1 MEPKIDCY
9 WKESF
14 GRKIVNTEVLVLDYS
29 PNGQLTTER
38 TKSQNP
44 ALLYMMTLGTKQ
56 SREKVGQL
64 LNHLA
69 KIFGYVD
76 WISTPWERIRQ
87 PEMLALKTKWEIE
100 KKSPATINL
109 ALSVLKGVARQAWM
123 ENLMTDHEFT
133 VIQAIKGARGTRATK
148 GRALTPVESSR
159 LIVGC
164 EMKADVKGVR
174 DAAIIALGIG
184 CGLRRAEIA
193 SLRTSSL
200 NPEEQSILVM
210 GKGNK
215 ERTVYCSN
223 AVWQRVMRWKD
234 LRVEADGVEELF
246 CSVSKGGKLNS
257 AKSLTEDAI
266 FKILRSRAKEFGLEI
281 FAPHDLRRTYATRLF
296 ELGGDVN
303 VVRQAMGHASI
314 LTTQRYDKRG
324 EEAVKQLSK
333 RVSL

>member
-1 MEPKIDCY
+1 M
-9 WKESF
+9 
-14 GRKIVNTEVLVLDYS
+14 NTDVLVLDYS

-38 TKSQNP
+38 TTSQNP

-69 KIFGYVD
+69 KIFGYAD
-76 WISTPWERIRQ
+76 LISTPWERIRQ

-148 GRALTPVESSR
+148 GRALTAIDSSR

-164 EMKADVKGVR
+164 EMKSDAKGVR

-215 ERTVYCSN
+215 ERTVYCSD

-234 LRVEADGVEELF
+234 LRVGTDGVEELF
-246 CSVSKGGKLNS
+246 CSVSKGGKLHS
-257 AKSLTEDAI
+257 TKSLTEDAI

>member
-1 MEPKIDCY
+1 M
-9 WKESF
+9 
-14 GRKIVNTEVLVLDYS
+14 NTEVLVLDYS
-29 PNGQLTTER
+29 PNGQLATKR

-56 SREKVGQL
+56 SRDKVGQL

-69 KIFGYVD
+69 RIFGYAD
-76 WISTPWERIRQ
+76 WLSTPWEKIRQ
-87 PEMLALKTKWEIE
+87 PELLALKTKWEIE

-123 ENLMTDHEFT
+123 ANLMTDHEFT
-133 VIQAIKGARGTRATK
+133 VIQAIKGARGSRATK

-164 EMKADVKGVR
+164 EMKSDTKGIR

-184 CGLRRAEIA
+184 CGLRRSEIA

-200 NPEEQSILVM
+200 NAEEQSILVM

-215 ERTVYCSN
+215 ERTVYCSD

-234 LRVEADGVEELF
+234 IRDEADGVEELL
-246 CSVSKGGKLNS
+246 CSVSKGGRINT

-324 EEAVKQLSK
+324 EEAVKVLSK
-333 RVSL
+333 RINL

>member
-1 MEPKIDCY
+1 M
-9 WKESF
+9 
-14 GRKIVNTEVLVLDYS
+14 NTDVLVLDYS
-29 PNGQLTTER
+29 PNSQLTTER

-69 KIFGYVD
+69 KIFGYAD
-76 WISTPWERIRQ
+76 WISTPWEQIRQ
-87 PEMLALKTKWEIE
+87 PELLALKTKWEIE

-123 ENLMTDHEFT
+123 ANLMTDHEFT
-133 VIQAIKGARGTRATK
+133 VIQAIKAARGSRASK
-148 GRALTPVESSR
+148 GRALTPIESSR

-164 EMKADVKGVR
+164 EMKSDAKGIR

-193 SLRTSSL
+193 SLKMSSL
-200 NPEEQSILVM
+200 NSGDHQSILVM

-215 ERTVYCSN
+215 ERTVYCSD
-223 AVWQRVMRWKD
+223 AVWQRVTRWKSIRD
-234 LRVEADGVEELF
+234 KVDGVEELF
-246 CSVSKGGKLNS
+246 CSVTKGGKVNS
-257 AKSLTEDAI
+257 ANSLTEDVI
-266 FKILRSRAKEFGLEI
+266 FKILRSRAKEFGLEA

-324 EEAVKQLSK
+324 EEALKQLSK
-333 RVSL
+333 RLSI

>member
-1 MEPKIDCY
+1 M
-9 WKESF
+9 
-14 GRKIVNTEVLVLDYS
+14 NTDVLVLDYS
-29 PNGQLTTER
+29 PNSQLTTER

-69 KIFGYVD
+69 KIFGYAD
-76 WISTPWERIRQ
+76 WISTPWEQIRQ
-87 PEMLALKTKWEIE
+87 PELLALKTKWEIE

-123 ENLMTDHEFT
+123 ANLMTDHEFT
-133 VIQAIKGARGTRATK
+133 VIQAIKGARGSRASK
-148 GRALTPVESSR
+148 GRALTPIESSR

-164 EMKADVKGVR
+164 EMKSDAKGIR

-193 SLRTSSL
+193 SLKMSSL
-200 NPEEQSILVM
+200 NSGDHQSILVM

-215 ERTVYCSN
+215 ERTVYCSD
-223 AVWQRVMRWKD
+223 AVWQRVTRWKSIRD
-234 LRVEADGVEELF
+234 KVDGVEELF
-246 CSVSKGGKLNS
+246 CSVTKGGKVNS
-257 AKSLTEDAI
+257 ANSLTEDAI
-266 FKILRSRAKEFGLEI
+266 FKILRSRAKEFGLEA

-324 EEAVKQLSK
+324 EEALKQLSK
-333 RVSL
+333 RLSI

>member
-1 MEPKIDCY
+1 M
-9 WKESF
+9 
-14 GRKIVNTEVLVLDYS
+14 NTEVLVLNYS
-29 PNGQLTTER
+29 PNGKLATER
-38 TKSQNP
+38 SKSQNP

-56 SREKVGQL
+56 SRDKVGQL

-69 KIFGYVD
+69 RIFGYAD
-76 WISTPWERIRQ
+76 WLSTPWEKIRQ
-87 PEMLALKTKWEIE
+87 PELLALKTKWEIE

-123 ENLMTDHEFT
+123 ANLMSDHEFT
-133 VIQAIKGARGTRATK
+133 VIQAIKGARGSRVTK

-164 EMKADVKGVR
+164 EMKADTKGIR

-184 CGLRRAEIA
+184 CGLRRSEIA
-193 SLRTSSL
+193 SLRISSL
-200 NPEEQSILVM
+200 NSEDQSILVM

-215 ERTVYCSN
+215 ERTVYCSD
-223 AVWQRVMRWKD
+223 AVWQRVVRWKSIRD
-234 LRVEADGVEELF
+234 GADGVEELF
-246 CSVSKGGKLNS
+246 CSVSKGGKVNS
-257 AKSLTEDAI
+257 SKSLTEDAI
-266 FKILRSRAKEFGLEI
+266 FKVLRTRAKEFGLEV

-333 RVSL
+333 KVSL

>member
-1 MEPKIDCY
+1 MKLENDCY
-9 WKESF
+9 RKESF
-14 GRKIVNTEVLVLDYS
+14 GRKIVNTDILVLDYS
-29 PNGQLTTER
+29 PNGQLATER
-38 TKSQNP
+38 SKSKNP

-56 SREKVGQL
+56 SRDKVAQL

-69 KIFGYVD
+69 KIFGYAD
-76 WISTPWERIRQ
+76 WISAPWEKIRQ
-87 PEMLALKTKWEIE
+87 PELLALKTKWEIE

-123 ENLMTDHEFT
+123 ASLMTDHEFT
-133 VIQAIKGARGTRATK
+133 VIQAIKGARGSRTSK

-164 EMKADVKGVR
+164 EMKSNAKGIR

-193 SLRTSSL
+193 NLKTESL
-200 NPEEQSILVM
+200 NFQEQSILVM

-215 ERTVYCSN
+215 ERTVYCSE
-223 AVWQRVMRWKD
+223 AVWQRVARWIEIRND
-234 LRVEADGVEELF
+234 ADGVKQLF
-246 CSVSKGGKLNS
+246 CSVSKGGKLNFE
-257 AKSLTEDAI
+257 KGLTEDAI

-324 EEAVKQLSK
+324 EEAVKVLSK
-333 RVSL
+333 RINL

>member
-1 MEPKIDCY
+1 MKPEIDCY
-9 WKESF
+9 RKESF
-14 GRKIVNTEVLVLDYS
+14 GRKIVNTDVLVLDYS

-38 TKSQNP
+38 SKSQNP

-69 KIFGYVD
+69 KIFGYAD
-76 WISTPWERIRQ
+76 WISTPWEKIRQ
-87 PEMLALKTKWEIE
+87 PEILALKTKWEIE

-123 ENLMTDHEFT
+123 ANLMTDHDCT
-133 VIQAIKGARGTRATK
+133 VIQAIKGARGSRASK

-164 EMKADVKGVR
+164 EMKADAKGIR

-193 SLRTSSL
+193 SLKISSL

-215 ERTVYCSN
+215 ERTVYCSD
-223 AVWQRVMRWKD
+223 AVWQRVIRWKD
-234 LRVEADGVEELF
+234 VRDEVVGVEELF
-246 CSVSKGGKLNS
+246 CSVSKGGKLNP

-266 FKILRSRAKEFGLEI
+266 FKILRTRAKEFGLEI

-333 RVSL
+333 RVCI

>member
-1 MEPKIDCY
+1 M
-9 WKESF
+9 
-14 GRKIVNTEVLVLDYS
+14 NTDVLVLDYS
-29 PNGQLTTER
+29 PNGQLTTEQ
-38 TKSQNP
+38 TKNQNP

-64 LNHLA
+64 LNYLA
-69 KIFGYVD
+69 KIFGYED

-123 ENLMTDHEFT
+123 ENLLTDHEFT
-133 VIQAIKGARGTRATK
+133 VIQAIKGARGSRATK

-164 EMKADVKGVR
+164 EMKANAKGVR

-215 ERTVYCSN
+215 ERTVYCSD

-257 AKSLTEDAI
+257 VKSLTEDAI

>member
-1 MEPKIDCY
+1 M
-9 WKESF
+9 
-14 GRKIVNTEVLVLDYS
+14 NTEVLVLDYS
-29 PNGQLTTER
+29 PNGQLATKR

-56 SREKVGQL
+56 SRDKVGQL

-69 KIFGYVD
+69 RIFGYAD
-76 WISTPWERIRQ
+76 WLSTPWEKIRQ
-87 PEMLALKTKWEIE
+87 PELLALKTKWEIE

-123 ENLMTDHEFT
+123 ANLMTDHEFT
-133 VIQAIKGARGTRATK
+133 VIQAIKGARGSRASK
-148 GRALTPVESSR
+148 GRALTPIESSR

-164 EMKADVKGVR
+164 EMKSDAKGIR

-193 SLRTSSL
+193 SLKMSSL
-200 NPEEQSILVM
+200 NSGDHQSILVM

-215 ERTVYCSN
+215 ERTVYCSD
-223 AVWQRVMRWKD
+223 AVWQRVTRWKSIRD
-234 LRVEADGVEELF
+234 KVDGVEELF
-246 CSVSKGGKLNS
+246 CSVTKGGKVNS
-257 AKSLTEDAI
+257 ANSLTEDAI
-266 FKILRSRAKEFGLEI
+266 FKILRSRAKEFGLEA

-324 EEAVKQLSK
+324 EEALKQLSK
-333 RVSL
+333 RLSI

>member
-1 MEPKIDCY
+1 M
-9 WKESF
+9 
-14 GRKIVNTEVLVLDYS
+14 VNKDVLVLDYS
-29 PNGQLTTER
+29 PNGKLATER
-38 TKSQNP
+38 SKRQNP

-56 SREKVGQL
+56 SRDKVGQL

-69 KIFGYVD
+69 RIFGYAD
-76 WISTPWERIRQ
+76 WLSTPWEKIRQ
-87 PEMLALKTKWEIE
+87 PELLALKTKWEIE

-123 ENLMTDHEFT
+123 ANLMTDHDFT
-133 VIQAIKGARGTRATK
+133 VIRAIKGARGTRATK

-164 EMKADVKGVR
+164 EMKSDAKGVR

-200 NPEEQSILVM
+200 NPKEQSILVM

-215 ERTVYCSN
+215 ERTVYCSD

-234 LRVEADGVEELF
+234 LRVETDGVEELF

>member
-1 MEPKIDCY
+1 M
-9 WKESF
+9 
-14 GRKIVNTEVLVLDYS
+14 NTDVLVLDYS
-29 PNGQLTTER
+29 PNSQLTTER
-38 TKSQNP
+38 TNSQNP

-76 WISTPWERIRQ
+76 WISTPWEKIQQ
-87 PEMLALKTKWEIE
+87 PELLALKTKWEIE

-123 ENLMTDHEFT
+123 ANLMTDHDFT
-133 VIQAIKGARGTRATK
+133 VIQAIKGARGSRASK

-164 EMKADVKGVR
+164 EMKADTKGIR

-193 SLRTSSL
+193 SLKISSL
-200 NPEEQSILVM
+200 NAEEQSILVM

-215 ERTVYCSN
+215 ERTVYCSD
-223 AVWQRVMRWKD
+223 AVWQRVIRWKTIRD
-234 LRVEADGVEELF
+234 EADRVEELF
-246 CSVSKGGKLNS
+246 CSVSKGGKVNS
-257 AKSLTEDAI
+257 TKCLTEDAI
-266 FKILRSRAKEFGLEI
+266 FKILRTRAREFGVEV

-303 VVRQAMGHASI
+303 VVRQALGHASI

-324 EEAVKQLSK
+324 EEAVKVLSK
-333 RVSL
+333 RINL

>member
-1 MEPKIDCY
+1 M
-9 WKESF
+9 
-14 GRKIVNTEVLVLDYS
+14 NTEVLVLDYS
-29 PNGQLTTER
+29 PNGKLATER
-38 TKSQNP
+38 SKSQNP

-56 SREKVGQL
+56 SRDKVGQL

-69 KIFGYVD
+69 RIFGYAD
-76 WISTPWERIRQ
+76 WLSTPWEKIRQ
-87 PEMLALKTKWEIE
+87 PELLALKTKWEIE

-123 ENLMTDHEFT
+123 ANLMTDHEFT
-133 VIQAIKGARGTRATK
+133 VIQAIKGARGSRASK
-148 GRALTPVESSR
+148 GRALTPIESSR

-164 EMKADVKGVR
+164 EMKSDAKGIR

-193 SLRTSSL
+193 SLKMSSL
-200 NPEEQSILVM
+200 NSGDHQSILVM

-215 ERTVYCSN
+215 ERTVYCSD
-223 AVWQRVMRWKD
+223 AVWQRVTRWKSIRD
-234 LRVEADGVEELF
+234 KVDGVEELF
-246 CSVSKGGKLNS
+246 CSVTKGGKVNS
-257 AKSLTEDAI
+257 ANSLTEDAI
-266 FKILRSRAKEFGLEI
+266 FKILRSRAKEFGLEA

-324 EEAVKQLSK
+324 EEALKQLSK
-333 RVSL
+333 RLSI